1 MVRIYQIKGKA
12 DRFICIDEET
22 HRYRAVWLNT
32 RGIAFKLDS
41 LINPLAVWL
50 PVVGNTLTRNFADY
64 ELVEEGLTLREAYEH
79 LSMLQLMEM

>member
-1 MVRIYQIKGKA
+1 MVRIYQIKSKA
-12 DRFICIDEET
+12 DRFLCVDEET

-32 RGIAFKLDS
+32 KGAAFKLDS
-41 LINPLAVWL
+41 LINPRSLWL
-50 PVVGNTLTRNFADY
+50 PTVNGALARNLADY